1 MSYSNNYICTNLN
14 IYPTS
19 FVTYPV
25 FEHQYTKG
33 NCTSFKKLGVSD
45 KSSNYLGN
53 ITKKN
58 KIKIIRAVN
67 LLYDISTIQH
77 YTNPTTKKKNSFKLN
92 FITLTLS
99 SAQLLVGDKLIKK
112 ECFEWWLSLARRKFG
127 LTSYVWKVERQK
139 NGNLHYHITTNCY
152 IDNKKL
158 RDSWNLAQN
167 RIGFIDLFEQRYN
180 HRNPNSTD
188 IKSVKSTKNLAVY
201 IAKYLSK
208 ELESKDKIS
217 GKLWDCSENLKSVSV
232 CSALLD
238 FKNDMDLQKILD
250 NNSFKEISKDYIS
263 IFVLMKDRVKNV
275 LVSNLKEDYECYLQ
289 KVRDYKRISKDD
301 RNALDR
307 TGQKQEENN
316 KAKYQNKKFRVQ
328 KSDRLPSQQQLDFII
343 NRVGR
348 V

>member
-1 MSYSNNYICTNLN
+1 MFNNNYLYTNLN

-19 FVTYPV
+19 FVVYPV
-25 FEHQYTKG
+25 FEHQYTKK
-33 NCTSFKKLGVSD
+33 NNTSFKVQ
-45 KSSNYLGN
+45 SSSSSAQSYLGN
-53 ITKKN
+53 ITTKN

-67 LLYDISTIQH
+67 LLYDISSTQH
-77 YTNPTTKKKNSFKLN
+77 YTNPTTNKKNSFKLN

-112 ECFEWWLSLARRKFG
+112 ECFEWWLSLARRKFN
-127 LTSYVWKVERQK
+127 LKSYVWKLERQK

-208 ELESKDKIS
+208 ELESKVKIS
-217 GKLWDCSENLKSVSV
+217 GKLWDCSENLKSVPV
-232 CSALLD
+232 CSSLLD
-238 FKNDMDLQKILD
+238 FSNDISLQKVLD
-250 NNSFKEISKDYIS
+250 NNSFKKLDRDFIS
-263 IFVLMKDRVKNV
+263 IFVLMKDRIKNV
-275 LVSNLKEDYECYLQ
+275 LVDNLKEDYECYLQ
-289 KVRDYKRISKDD
+289 KVRDYKRVSKDVTSSMD
-301 RNALDR
+301 NR
-307 TGQKQEENN
+307 GQEQKENN
-316 KAKYQNKKFRVQ
+316 SAQYQHQKLGVKK
-328 KSDRLPSQQQLDFII
+328 SSRLPTQQQLDFII
-343 NRVGR
+343 NRAR

>member
-1 MSYSNNYICTNLN
+1 MFSNNYLYTNLN

-19 FVTYPV
+19 FVAYPV
-25 FEHQYTKG
+25 FQHQYSKR
-33 NCTSFKKLGVSD
+33 NNTSFKVQ
-45 KSSNYLGN
+45 SSSSSAQSYLGN
-53 ITKKN
+53 ITTKN

-67 LLYDISTIQH
+67 LLYDISSTQH
-77 YTNPTTKKKNSFKLN
+77 YINPTTKKKNSFKLN

-112 ECFEWWLSLARRKFG
+112 ECFEWWLGVARRKFN
-127 LTSYVWKVERQK
+127 LKSYVWKLERQK

-208 ELESKDKIS
+208 ELDSKDRIS
-217 GKLWDCSENLKSVSV
+217 GKLWDCSEDLKSVSV

-238 FKNDMDLQKILD
+238 FNNDLSLQKILD
-250 NNSFKEISKDYIS
+250 NNSFKKIDKDYIS

-275 LVSNLKEDYECYLQ
+275 LVDNLKESYETYLQ
-289 KVRDYKRISKDD
+289 KVRNYKRVSNDV
-301 RNALDR
+301 ASSLDNR
-307 TGQKQEENN
+307 KQNEKENN
-316 KAKYQNKKFRVQ
+316 KAEYQHQKFRI
-328 KSDRLPSQQQLDFII
+328 KESSRLPTQQQLDFII